1 MIFIDSVNIYR
12 YRLRLTSPIA
22 WDRQARTHREG
33 LLVCLSR
40 GEDSGLGDIAPL
52 PGFSAESLTEAQARA
67 EVFAKEIL
75 ESPLRT
81 LDLNAIKIP
90 PSVRFGFELA
100 LYNLDTATRNQSPQE
115 APAVAC
121 CGLIGHHK
129 HQQIR
134 FANSLVSSGY
144 QAVKLKVGRQSLEE
158 DLNTVH
164 AICEK
169 YPELELRIDANRSW
183 SKKMAET
190 FVRAAQNMRLDY
202 LEEPLKDK
210 TELPEFARKCNIPI
224 ALDETLRE
232 QDAEKYLKV
241 ADVRVLKPTL
251 AGGIHTT
258 LAHIEQAL
266 QENARC
272 IISSSYE
279 SGVGMLGL
287 IELARKLPEETHG
300 LDTYKVLEH
309 DVFRVPLKLSGPKLQ
324 PEGSVEDHDLE
335 PSILRRVWHAKT

>member
-1 MIFIDSVNIYR
+1 MILIDSVNIYR
-12 YRLRLTSPIA
+12 YHLRLTSPIA

-33 LLVCLSR
+33 VLVCLDR
-40 GEDSGLGDIAPL
+40 GGDSGWGDIAPL

-67 EVFAKEIL
+67 EVFAKEVL

-100 LYNLDTATRNQSPQE
+100 LCNLDTATRNQSPQE

-129 HQQIR
+129 NQQIR
-134 FANSLVSSGY
+134 LANSLVNSGY
-144 QAVKLKVGRQSLEE
+144 RAVKLKVGRQSLEE

-169 YPELELRIDANRSW
+169 YPELDVRIDANRSW
-183 SKKMAET
+183 SLKTAKE
-190 FVRAAQNMRLDY
+190 FVQAAQNLRLDY

-210 TELPEFARKCNIPI
+210 TELPQLARNCNIPI
-224 ALDETLRE
+224 ALDETLRG

-251 AGGIHTT
+251 AGGIYAT
-258 LAHIEQAL
+258 LAHIEQAI

-300 LDTYKVLEH
+300 LDTHKVFER
-309 DVFRVPLKLSGPKLQ
+309 DVFRVPLQLSGPKLQ
-324 PEGSVEDHDLE
+324 PEGSIDTHDLD
-335 PSILRRVWHAKT
+335 PSILRRIWHAKT

>member
-1 MIFIDSVNIYR
+1 MVIINSVNIYR

-40 GEDSGLGDIAPL
+40 GNDSGWGDIAPL

-75 ESPLRT
+75 ESPLRA

-134 FANSLVSSGY
+134 LANSLVSSGY
-144 QAVKLKVGRQSLEE
+144 RAVKLKVGRQSLEE
-158 DLNTVH
+158 DLKTVH

-169 YPELELRIDANRSW
+169 YPELEVRIDANRSW
-183 SKKMAET
+183 SKETAET
-190 FVRAAQNMRLDY
+190 FVRAAQNLRLDY

-210 TELPEFARKCNIPI
+210 TELPELARNCDIPI

-251 AGGIHTT
+251 AGGIYTT
-258 LAHIEQAL
+258 LAHIEQAI

-300 LDTYKVLEH
+300 LDTHKVFER
-309 DVFRVPLKLSGPKLQ
+309 DVFRVPLQLSGPKLQ
-324 PEGSVEDHDLE
+324 PEGSIDTHDLD
-335 PSILRRVWHAKT
+335 PSILRRVWHAKA